1 MQPSRIIMPM
11 LFLLLLSTGDAAAGW
26 RVEAE
31 TGWVFPALND
41 VRSPGTTGTF
51 LSLVDDLHA
60 PSAPYFRVQAVASL
74 GKKQSLRLMAAPLR
88 LVSRGTLPRDTVFEG
103 AFLPAGT
110 PAEAYYR
117 FDSYRA
123 TWRYSFRRSDS
134 FEFAGGL
141 TAKVRDAEIALTGA
155 SSGVKTNTGFVPL
168 LHILL
173 DWKPG
178 AGKTGLLLEADAAAA
193 PQGRAEDVLVALT
206 RELRPGVSG
215 RIGYRMLEGGA
226 DNPEVYTF
234 AWLHYAVLGLSVDL

>member
-1 MQPSRIIMPM
+1 MRLNRTILPI
-11 LFLLLLSTGDAAAGW
+11 LLLILLSTGDAVAGW

-51 LSLVDDLHA
+51 LSLVDDLQA
-60 PSAPYFRVQAVASL
+60 PSAPIFRVQVVAPL
-74 GKKQSLRLMAAPLR
+74 GEKQSLRLMAAPLR
-88 LVSRGTLPRDTVFEG
+88 LVSRGILPRDTVFEG
-103 AFLPAGT
+103 AFLPAGS

-123 TWRYSFRRSDS
+123 TWRYSFRRSDVL
-134 FEFAGGL
+134 EFAGGL

-155 SSGVKTNTGFVPL
+155 ASGVKTNTGFVPL

-234 AWLHYAVLGLSVDL
+234 AWLHYLVAGLAVEI